1 MAVINSLRAL
11 KGVTAPEE
19 LKKGDGFTISPQ
31 LLANNIMSIS
41 Q

>member
-19 LKKGDGFTISPQ
+19 LKKGDGFTLSS
-31 LLANNIMSIS
+31 ASAGGRRV
-41 Q
+41 